1 MANSLSL
8 NRTLTLSG
16 SYVNDSTLC
25 NTTDQITSG
34 SASFPTLTRTI
45 ANGTGAGQCNKWYRS
60 YRTLAAGAA
69 DNLDL
74 AGSLLDPFGNTLTF
88 TGIKYIAIAL
98 VAASANE
105 RWRAISGE
113 KRSAAAIASCTD
125 AKPTALQFFAGVIP
139 AARITSRHLTISLRT
154 LSPSSAGVDG
164 KNSAPCARKRSR
176 ISR

>member
-16 SYVNDSTLC
+16 SYINDSTLC

-88 TGIKYIAIAL
+88 TGVKYVAIAL
-98 VAASANE
+98 ISDSVNGTNKLTVGNATNPWVGPMGATGTVDVFDALELYHPGASGWAVTAATADILKINNGGAAS
-105 RWRAISGE
+105 ITYCIL
-113 KRSAAAIASCTD
+113 IAGN
-125 AKPTALQFFAGVIP
+125 A
-139 AARITSRHLTISLRT
+139 
-154 LSPSSAGVDG
+154 
-164 KNSAPCARKRSR
+164 
-176 ISR
+176 